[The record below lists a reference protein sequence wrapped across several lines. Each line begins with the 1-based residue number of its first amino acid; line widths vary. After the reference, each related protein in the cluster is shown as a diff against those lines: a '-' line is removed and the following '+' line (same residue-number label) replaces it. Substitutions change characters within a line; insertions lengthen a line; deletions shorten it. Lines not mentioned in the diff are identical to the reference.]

1 MEVCVSDDRSAL
13 GRNLRTSRLAAGL
26 SQQQLAELSG
36 LSVRAIGDIER
47 GRARWPYPDS
57 LRRLADA
64 LGIRDQARTEFFA
77 AGQRSDAAASATA
90 VADLAGPGSRPPR
103 ADAVEPRQLPA
114 PLRHFA
120 GRSGEL
126 AVLAGLLSQAGPDT
140 RPAVVISAIGGLAGI
155 GKTALA
161 VQFAHQEAGSFPD
174 GQLYV
179 NLRGYDPALPPMPA
193 AEAVRLVLDAFQI
206 PAGQIPASAE
216 AQAGLYRSVLAGK
229 KVLIVLDNAADAA
242 QVRPLLPGSPGC
254 LVIVTS
260 RGQLAGLVATDGAIP
275 MKLDVLPTAEARG
288 LLARILGDTRVA
300 AEPDA
305 ARQVIE
311 LCGRLPLAL
320 AITAA
325 RAATNP
331 RLPLAELAT
340 ELAHAAGRL
349 DALDTGEPAASVR
362 AALDSSYQHLTA
374 DAARM
379 FRLLGLQ
386 PGPDISAPAATS
398 LAGLPG
404 PQAARHLT
412 ELAGASLITRDAAGR
427 YALHD
432 LVRLYAAEQA
442 HRARHDAEQDA
453 ATSRMLGHY
462 MHTGFA
468 AARLL
473 SPGRD
478 PIAVDPPAPGTTP
491 EHLTGYQ
498 AAMSWFEAEHRVLVT
513 AAGHAYTAG
522 RDVCAW
528 NIAWTLLDYLSYQ
541 GHWHDQLAVSTTAL
555 AAAARLGDPA
565 LQAKSH
571 YYCARAAVEV
581 GRYSDAQTSYQHAL
595 ELSRQLTDPIGQ
607 GLAHIGLAFMLDR
620 QQQPAPAADHA
631 RQALDL
637 YIAAGHLP
645 GQANALNH
653 IGWYLSQLGDYEQA
667 LVHCQQA
674 LALCRKAGRRHTEGT
689 ILDSLGYAH
698 HHLGQHIEAITCY
711 RQALDIFQETGQRYQ
726 QANTLSHIGDTYQT
740 AREYDAA
747 HTAWREALTILD
759 DLQHPD
765 ADQVRTKLETS
776 ATTLAAHGQRGS

>member
-1 MEVCVSDDRSAL
+1 MPASEAI
-13 GRNLRTSRLAAGL
+13 RLA
-26 SQQQLAELSG
+26 
-36 LSVRAIGDIER
+36 
-47 GRARWPYPDS
+47 
-57 LRRLADA
+57 
-64 LGIRDQARTEFFA
+64 
-77 AGQRSDAAASATA
+77 
-90 VADLAGPGSRPPR
+90 
-103 ADAVEPRQLPA
+103 
-114 PLRHFA
+114 
-120 GRSGEL
+120 
-126 AVLAGLLSQAGPDT
+126 
-140 RPAVVISAIGGLAGI
+140 
-155 GKTALA
+155 
-161 VQFAHQEAGSFPD
+161 
-174 GQLYV
+174 
-179 NLRGYDPALPPMPA
+179 
-193 AEAVRLVLDAFQI
+193 LDAFQI
-206 PAGQIPASAE
+206 PAGQIPASAQ
-216 AQAGLYRSVLAGK
+216 AQAGLYRTVLAGK
-229 KVLIVLDNAADAA
+229 KVLIVADNAADAG

-260 RGQLAGLVATDGAIP
+260 RSQLAGLVATDGAIP
-275 MKLDVLPTAEARG
+275 MKLDVLTEADARG
-288 LLARILGDTRVA
+288 LLAGVLGDARVA
-300 AEPDA
+300 AEPEA
-305 ARQVIE
+305 AGQLIE

-325 RAATNP
+325 RAATSP
-331 RLPLAELAT
+331 GLPLAALAAELAG
-340 ELAHAAGRL
+340 AGRL
-349 DALDTGEPAASVR
+349 DALDTGEPLASVR
-362 AALDSSYQHLTA
+362 AALDSSCQHLTA

-386 PGPDISAPAATS
+386 PGPDISAPAAAS

-404 PQAARHLT
+404 PQAARHLA
-412 ELAGASLITRDAAGR
+412 ELAGASLIARDAAGR

-442 HRARHDAEQDA
+442 HRTGSDAERDA
-453 ATSRMLGHY
+453 ATGRMLDHY
-462 MHTGFA
+462 VHTGYA

-491 EHLTGYQ
+491 ELLADYQ
-498 AAMSWFEAEHRVLVT
+498 AAMSWFEAEHRVMITV
-513 AAGHAYTAG
+513 AGHAYTAG
-522 RDVCAW
+522 RGACAW
-528 NIAWTLLDYLSYQ
+528 NIAWTLLDYLSYR

-565 LQAKSH
+565 LQAKAH

-581 GRYSDAQTSYQHAL
+581 GHYSDAQTSYQHAL
-595 ELSRQLTDPIGQ
+595 ELSRQLNDRIGQ
-607 GLAHIGLAFMLDR
+607 GLAHVGLAFMLDR

-667 LVHCQQA
+667 LVHCEQA

-698 HHLGQHIEAITCY
+698 HHLGQHSEAITCY

-747 HTAWREALTILD
+747 HNAWREAIAILN

-765 ADQVRTKLETS
+765 AEQVRTKLGTS
-776 ATTLAAHGQRGS
+776 ATALTAAYGQRGS